1 MKLRSLLLPVFTAA
15 VALAQPP
22 VNELKSF
29 LNLTDAQVASI
40 QDANRSALQA
50 TRDLADKLRTN
61 RQNLR
66 SLSSQANPDSA
77 AVGRLVIEGQSYAK
91 QIAEGRA
98 KARQT
103 VLTLLS
109 AEQKTKL
116 KTLEEAMQLQG
127 EIRAAQRLN
136 LIGGASEGPEGPGG
150 PGGPGMRGRMGGP
163 MGGGHFGHH
172 RGQ

>member
-1 MKLRSLLLPVFTAA
+1 MKLLSLLIPTFTAA

-22 VNELKSF
+22 VNELKTF

-40 QDANRSALQA
+40 QDANRSAMQA

-77 AVGRLVIEGQSYAK
+77 AVGRLVLEGQTYAK

-136 LIGGASEGPEGPGG
+136 LIASAPDGPGG
-150 PGGPGMRGRMGGP
+150 PGGPGGSGMRGRMGGR

>member
-1 MKLRSLLLPVFTAA
+1 MKLLSLLIPAFTAA

-22 VNELKSF
+22 VNELKTF

-40 QDANRSALQA
+40 QDANRSAMQA

-77 AVGRLVIEGQSYAK
+77 AVGRLVLEGQTYAK

-103 VLTLLS
+103 ALTLLS
-109 AEQKTKL
+109 AEQKT
-116 KTLEEAMQLQG
+116 TLTTLVAAMQLQG

-136 LIGGASEGPEGPGG
+136 LIAGAPEGPEGS
-150 PGGPGMRGRMGGP
+150 GGPGMRGRMGGH